1 MKTYRIHI
9 VEPDHQ
15 IRRDISV
22 TNNETKHWADWVS
35 ILTSLVKGQQML
47 IEITEIT
54 LQTPDLLPE

>member
-9 VEPDHQ
+9 VEADNQ

-22 TNNETKHWADWVS
+22 TNNETEHWTDWVR
-35 ILTSLVKGQQML
+35 ILTSLVKDQKML
-47 IEITEIT
+47 IELTEIT